1 MANQRDFN
9 DFVDTIIAEAGGEG
23 RKGMVAVASVINNR
37 ATVRGQSVGQVVRA
51 PNQFDG
57 YSNPGSGAKKAQQNA
72 KMRAEAE
79 RIARDVLAGKIA
91 DPTGGADHF
100 YSGAKKPGWAS
111 RLAKTVDIGG
121 HKFHQSPQAASK
133 LGNAVRQVANT
144 VGNVADAVTAPVRQV
159 AAGVGNMASALRTAA
174 FPSMSPPPRPSVDVP
189 GMLAYDL
196 ASAKRNQI
204 PTSGID
210 QKVHAAANSVIPG
223 TKTTLY
229 SGMEP
234 KGLGAIGAK
243 NRHPLGFAGDFH
255 FTAPNGQKITDPVAL
270 QDIAMSMAAQ
280 HNANIG
286 YGQTGY
292 MGPGR
297 MHIDT
302 MPLDKFPGGAQWGNT
317 AKSWA
322 NNLDFARATGIGP
335 TPYTNAPTPTA
346 RPEPVETLVAAPLG
360 KVERAP
366 LQAAAP
372 RMADAAR
379 FAYDT
384 PNPERFGPRTPS
396 ATAKTSRLP
405 STPDAVAAIDYSET
419 PEWAR
424 RNPFANA
431 VVKAYEYLSPA
442 AQAATRPNKPS
453 LSPAALGR
461 GSVTA
466 PSFASA
472 RMVAPAMDLPSQSFA
487 RAPSLTPA
495 ALGRGTVT
503 APSFNSARM
512 MAPATVA
519 PTQRFSQPVEPAPVG
534 SMNNVPRGN
543 LQPPAP
549 NANMSLAAQYAS
561 YGAGKV
567 PNPTPALNAMMSP
580 NVGPLTQTGLMP
592 PNTVIPGFVPATP
605 APVPAP
611 ITTPTVPRL
620 MTPVQRIN
628 QAFAVAEPPA
638 PPRISAADIYNGQT
652 GTAQASGG
660 NSVSRFDNNPNTY
673 VTNQYGVTTA
683 TGPGGNQM
691 AVRGTPGPGIGGPLG
706 TGGIGSMFDA
716 QPDLNGRSKFGNTA
730 RQVGAGM
737 AGSAV
742 GGLLGPI
749 GSLLGAALAGELAKP
764 GAGRVG
770 DLLNGVRTMNINGQ
784 PMQFARPQSGGAFP
798 NAPSGGFRDPT
809 FSNRSDRSMRDI
821 SPRAADAISKG
832 QGGLY

>member
-37 ATVRGQSVGQVVRA
+37 ATVRGQTVGQVVRA

-72 KMRAEAE
+72 KTRAEAE

-100 YSGAKKPGWAS
+100 YSGANKPGWANKI
-111 RLAKTVDIGG
+111 AKTVDIGG

-133 LGNAVRQVANT
+133 LGNALRQTANT
-144 VGNVADAVTAPVRQV
+144 IGDVAHAVTAPVRQV

-174 FPSMSPPPRPSVDVP
+174 FPSSAMPSRPSVDVP
-189 GMLAYDL
+189 GLLSYDL
-196 ASAKRNQI
+196 AGAKRNQI
-204 PTSGID
+204 PTSGIGE
-210 QKVHAAANSVIPG
+210 KVSAAANSVIPG

-234 KGLGAIGAK
+234 RGLGAIGAP

-270 QDIAMSMAAQ
+270 QDIAMSMAAK

-322 NNLDFARATGIGP
+322 NNLDFARKTGIGP
-335 TPYTNAPTPTA
+335 TPYTNAPTPSP
-346 RPEPVETLVAAPLG
+346 RPSPPGTMMASPVG

-372 RMADAAR
+372 RAPDSAR

-384 PNPERFGPRTPS
+384 QPNPERFGPRTQTT
-396 ATAKTSRLP
+396 TARVDRLP
-405 STPDAVAAIDYSET
+405 SSAI
-419 PEWAR
+419 PEP
-424 RNPFANA
+424 NPSRFAYDVRPPA
-431 VVKAYEYLSPA
+431 SPAPERFGYGLVSPA
-442 AQAATRPNKPS
+442 AAATP
-453 LSPAALGR
+453 
-461 GSVTA
+461 
-466 PSFASA
+466 
-472 RMVAPAMDLPSQSFA
+472 Q
-487 RAPSLTPA
+487 
-495 ALGRGTVT
+495 
-503 APSFNSARM
+503 
-512 MAPATVA
+512 
-519 PTQRFSQPVEPAPVG
+519 
-534 SMNNVPRGN
+534 
-543 LQPPAP
+543 AP
-549 NANMSLAAQYAS
+549 NANMSLADQYAS
-561 YGAGKV
+561 YGAGRV
-567 PNPTPALNAMMSP
+567 PNPAPALNAMMSP
-580 NVGPLTQTGLMP
+580 NAGPLTQTSLMP
-592 PNTVIPGFVPATP
+592 PNTVTPGFVPATP
-605 APVPAP
+605 PPAQ
-611 ITTPTVPRL
+611 ITTPTMPRL
-620 MTPVQRIN
+620 PSPITQRIN
-628 QAFAVAEPPA
+628 QAVSA
-638 PPRISAADIYNGQT
+638 PPPSVPQHTAADVYAGRANSGVAT
-652 GTAQASGG
+652 GG
-660 NSVSRFDNNPNTY
+660 NMVSRDQWGNTS
-673 VTNQYGVTTA
+673 VTNKYGVTTT
-683 TGPGGNQM
+683 TGPNGQQM
-691 AVRGTPGPGIGGPLG
+691 ASSGPGIGGPLG
-706 TGGIGSMFDA
+706 SGGIGSVFDA

-730 RQVGAGM
+730 RQVGASM

-809 FSNRSDRSMRDI
+809 FSNRSDREMRDI
-821 SPRAADAISKG
+821 SPNAARDIRSGTA
-832 QGGLY
+832 GLF